1 MTLATSCPSC
11 GTVFKVIEDQ
21 LKVSEG
27 WVRCGHCHSVFNA
40 LEGLFDLGARP
51 RSGQTRPMT
60 EGLASG
66 SGVLQETPEMAP
78 SVATGMS
85 AAAASSVPEASLRAP
100 RSAVATSG
108 LAAPSGFGAVDP
120 DDVDARPK
128 AFAPPPVSHERQDPQ
143 GTHEAVKGD
152 AVKDEAV
159 MVMPAPEDTVHER
172 HELLADGGRSR
183 RHPDFSD
190 ADTVFLAHDPQGS
203 LDLGLM
209 ADRPGEG
216 EPSTPSRPHALEPRF
231 DDDTAVPPSGAGGFD
246 ASSDAGAAQMA
257 QMAHGAHSGDPSA
270 STDQTGHSSDP
281 VVAALDAADPA
292 GWNDLDPAPS
302 FVRHADRAA
311 WWSRPAVRVTLMIG
325 CLLAAAGA
333 LLQVGVMRR
342 DLLAARSPLAAAVL
356 LPVCEV
362 IGCTIDPPHLLD
374 ALTVENSNMVKLTG
388 VDGYRLQVLL
398 RNRADHVVRAPSV
411 ELSLT
416 DATGALVVRRVLQ
429 PSDFQQ
435 AELLA
440 AGAEGNWQLEFASS
454 DRRVAGYTVAIFY
467 P

>member
-51 RSGQTRPMT
+51 RSGHSRPMT

-66 SGVLQETPEMAP
+66 AGVLQETPQMAAQVTP
-78 SVATGMS
+78 PHDGATP
-85 AAAASSVPEASLRAP
+85 ADTPTRTP

-108 LAAPSGFGAVDP
+108 LAAPSGFGAVDASDLP
-120 DDVDARPK
+120 TEFVPPTPM
-128 AFAPPPVSHERQDPQ
+128 APTPEP
-143 GTHEAVKGD
+143 
-152 AVKDEAV
+152 EAV
-159 MVMPAPEDTVHER
+159 MVMPAPEDSVHER
-172 HELLADGGRSR
+172 HELLFESGHSR

-203 LDLGLM
+203 FDLGLM
-209 ADRPGEG
+209 SDRPGEDLT
-216 EPSTPSRPHALEPRF
+216 ETTAKVLEPRF
-231 DDDTAVPPSGAGGFD
+231 DGDLGAGADDPG
-246 ASSDAGAAQMA
+246 SRVSTSGPTPLTSDAGS
-257 QMAHGAHSGDPSA
+257 GAPQD
-270 STDQTGHSSDP
+270 SDP
-281 VVAALDAADPA
+281 AHW
-292 GWNDLDPAPS
+292 GEMDPAPS

-311 WWSRPAVRVTLMIG
+311 RWSRPAVRATLLVG
-325 CLLAAAGA
+325 CVLAAAGVA
-333 LLQVGVMRR
+333 LQFGLMRR
-342 DLLAARSPLAAAVL
+342 DLLAAQSPLAASVIT
-356 LPVCEV
+356 PICEV
-362 IGCTIDPPHLLD
+362 VGCTIEPPRLLD
-374 ALTVENSNMVKLTG
+374 ALAVENSNMVKLTG
-388 VDGYRLQVLL
+388 VDGYRLQVML
-398 RNRADHVVRAPSV
+398 RNRADHVVQAPSV

-429 PSDFQQ
+429 PADFQQ
-435 AELLA
+435 ASSLA
-440 AGAEGNWQLEFASS
+440 AAAEGNWQLEFASS

>member
-51 RSGQTRPMT
+51 RSGHSRPMT

-78 SVATGMS
+78 
-85 AAAASSVPEASLRAP
+85 ASEGGPASDTSTRAP

-108 LAAPSGFGAVDP
+108 LAAPSSFGAADTSSELPTEFV
-120 DDVDARPK
+120 
-128 AFAPPPVSHERQDPQ
+128 PPSSMS
-143 GTHEAVKGD
+143 EAGP
-152 AVKDEAV
+152 DEAV
-159 MVMPAPEDTVHER
+159 MVMPAPEDSVHER
-172 HELLADGGRSR
+172 HELISEDGSTR

-203 LDLGLM
+203 FDLGLLSE
-209 ADRPGEG
+209 RPGEDL
-216 EPSTPSRPHALEPRF
+216 PDLSAKALEPRF
-231 DDDTAVPPSGAGGFD
+231 DAGV
-246 ASSDAGAAQMA
+246 STGAA
-257 QMAHGAHSGDPSA
+257 GLDDRDPVTGLSPSA
-270 STDQTGHSSDP
+270 ATAGPGEDDALHASDP
-281 VVAALDAADPA
+281 ALWGEMDS
-292 GWNDLDPAPS
+292 APS

-311 WWSRPAVRVTLMIG
+311 WWGRPAVRAT
-325 CLLAAAGA
+325 LLAACVLAIAGV
-333 LLQVGVMRR
+333 LLQFGLMRR
-342 DLLAARSPLAAAVL
+342 DLLAAQSPLAASVL
-356 LPVCEV
+356 SPICEV
-362 IGCTIDPPHLLD
+362 VGCTIEAPRLLD
-374 ALTVENSNMVKLTG
+374 ALAVENSTMVKLTG
-388 VDGYRLQVLL
+388 IDGYRLQVML
-398 RNRADHVVRAPSV
+398 RNRAEHVVRAPSV

-416 DATGALVVRRVLQ
+416 DATGALVVRRVLH
-429 PSDFQQ
+429 PADFLQ
-435 AELLA
+435 AEALA
-440 AGAEGNWQLEFASS
+440 ASAEGNWQLEFASS

>member
-51 RSGQTRPMT
+51 RSGHSRPMT

-78 SVATGMS
+78 ASEGVSASDPAT
-85 AAAASSVPEASLRAP
+85 RAP

-108 LAAPSGFGAVDP
+108 LAAPSSFGAADAPDLPTEFVPPSSMNGPGP
-120 DDVDARPK
+120 DD
-128 AFAPPPVSHERQDPQ
+128 
-143 GTHEAVKGD
+143 
-152 AVKDEAV
+152 AV
-159 MVMPAPEDTVHER
+159 MVMPAPEDSVHER
-172 HELLADGGRSR
+172 HELLSEDGSAR

-203 LDLGLM
+203 FDLGLM
-209 ADRPGEG
+209 SERPGEDL
-216 EPSTPSRPHALEPRF
+216 PDSPPKALEPRF
-231 DDDTAVPPSGAGGFD
+231 DADMATAAAGLDGRDPATGLNALAATAAAGEGD
-246 ASSDAGAAQMA
+246 AL
-257 QMAHGAHSGDPSA
+257 HE
-270 STDQTGHSSDP
+270 SDP
-281 VVAALDAADPA
+281 ARW
-292 GWNDLDPAPS
+292 GEMDPAPS

-311 WWSRPAVRVTLMIG
+311 WWGRPAVRAT
-325 CLLAAAGA
+325 LLAACVLASAGV
-333 LLQVGVMRR
+333 LLQVGLMRR
-342 DLLAARSPLAAAVL
+342 DLLAAQSPLAASVL
-356 LPVCEV
+356 SPVCEV
-362 IGCTIDPPHLLD
+362 VGCTIEAPRLLD
-374 ALTVENSNMVKLTG
+374 ALAVENSTMVKLTG
-388 VDGYRLQVLL
+388 IDGYRLQVML
-398 RNRADHVVRAPSV
+398 RNRAEHVVRAPSV

-416 DATGALVVRRVLQ
+416 DATGALVVRRVLH
-429 PSDFQQ
+429 PADFQQ
-435 AELLA
+435 ADALA
-440 AGAEGNWQLEFASS
+440 ASAEGNWQLEFASS